1 MKRIGV
7 RWLSSLIRG
16 AAHSSKAPNPK
27 AKLPEKHAS
36 NMTKDSSQRS
46 NLQKGAPKQMLEDR
60 FGRFHNYLRI
70 SLTERCN
77 LRCTYCM
84 PEEGVQLTPKEEL
97 LSAEEINRI
106 VRVFI
111 GEGVNRIR
119 FTGGEPLLRKDLHDI
134 VAATSEL
141 KPLGLR
147 EIAMTTNGITLGRK
161 VPELKTA
168 GLDSVNVSLDTLD
181 PFKFQLLTRRNGMEK
196 VMDSVQTCLD
206 HGIKTKVN
214 AVIIRGVN
222 DEDVE
227 GFAALAEERPLE
239 VRFIEYMPFDGNRW
253 DSSKLV
259 PYQELVEKIR
269 GKYPE
274 FSRVRHEDAPNA
286 VSKLWQVD
294 GWKGRVGF
302 ITSMTEHFCG
312 ACNRVRIT
320 ADGNL
325 KACLFGNEEVS
336 LRDAIREGAAD
347 SDLKMIIHE
356 TLQRKKA
363 RHAGMFDIA
372 KDTMRPMTT
381 IGG

>member
-1 MKRIGV
+1 
-7 RWLSSLIRG
+7 
-16 AAHSSKAPNPK
+16 
-27 AKLPEKHAS
+27 
-36 NMTKDSSQRS
+36 
-46 NLQKGAPKQMLEDR
+46 
-60 FGRFHNYLRI
+60 
-70 SLTERCN
+70 
-77 LRCTYCM
+77 
-84 PEEGVQLTPKEEL
+84 
-97 LSAEEINRI
+97 
-106 VRVFI
+106 
-111 GEGVNRIR
+111 
-119 FTGGEPLLRKDLHDI
+119 
-134 VAATSEL
+134 
-141 KPLGLR
+141 
-147 EIAMTTNGITLGRK
+147 MTTNGITLGRK
-161 VPELKTA
+161 VPELKAA

-196 VMDSVQTCLD
+196 VLESVQTSLD

-269 GKYPE
+269 GKYPD

-286 VSKLWQVD
+286 VSKLWQVE

-302 ITSMTEHFCG
+302 ITSMTKHFCG
-312 ACNRVRIT
+312 SCNRVRIT
-320 ADGNL
+320 ADGHL

-336 LRDAIREGAAD
+336 LRDALREGATD
-347 SDLKMIIHE
+347 GDLKMIIHE